1 MHLRHLAGVED
12 ASSGRFQQG
21 FGYLRFRPGCLQFLA
36 RAHWFLVFMCLSVF
50 CETISAKGLL
60 AVIIS
65 TIERR
70 FGLSSSQSAWIV
82 VSYEIA
88 GLPALLI
95 IGYLGSTLRQK

>member
-1 MHLRHLAGVED
+1 
-12 ASSGRFQQG
+12 
-21 FGYLRFRPGCLQFLA
+21 
-36 RAHWFLVFMCLSVF
+36 MCLSVF
-50 CETISAKGLL
+50 CETILAKGLL